1 MQLFVYEQGCTFFW
15 LNLSVAFI
23 GQNFISGD
31 NFSFFIFHFSLT
43 PTPLELNKEF
53 RDVLD
58 EMEKT
63 NNNLFITGR
72 AGTGKST
79 LLGLFRSTTRKK
91 CVVLAPTGV
100 AALNVQGQTIHSFFG
115 FPGKFFGPEEIYRR
129 KDRRVYE
136 NLEVLIIDE
145 ISMVRA
151 DLFDNMD
158 RFLRM
163 NRANPQ
169 PFGGVQVFLF
179 GDMFQLPPVV
189 SSPEEQFHFQSYYDS
204 PYFFS
209 AKVFQD
215 GFECQMIELNKV
227 YRQEARHFIRLLDAV
242 RKGEIDFDDFQEL
255 NERHI
260 PNFKTHE
267 SYITLSSRN
276 ALVDALN
283 EKELRHLVTP
293 ECLFVAETTGVFD
306 PKQVQTDVN
315 LRLKLGAQVMF
326 IKNDPKRE
334 FVNGTIG
341 KIIRLTY
348 NNITVQIN
356 ERGIEKEIEVE
367 KQSWEMIRYKMADDN
382 ANNISTEIIGTFK
395 QYPLRLAWAITI
407 HKSQGKTFD
416 KVIIDLGTGAFEV
429 GQTYVALSRCRT
441 LGGIVLKQ
449 PLRPNDIKVDERIT
463 DFYERNT

>member
-1 MQLFVYEQGCTFFW
+1 M
-15 LNLSVAFI
+15 
-23 GQNFISGD
+23 
-31 NFSFFIFHFSLT
+31 SLT
-43 PTPLELNKEF
+43 TPLELNKEF

-63 NNNLFITGR
+63 KKNLFITGR

-100 AALNVQGQTIHSFFG
+100 AALNVSGQTIHSFFG
-115 FPGKFFGPEEIYRR
+115 FPGKFFGPEEVRRR

-145 ISMVRA
+145 ISMVRS
-151 DLFDNMD
+151 DLFDHID

-163 NRANPQ
+163 NRANPK

-189 SSPEEQFHFQSYYDS
+189 SSPEEQFYFQSYYVS

-209 AKVFQD
+209 AKVFED
-215 GFECQMIELNKV
+215 GFECEMIELNKV
-227 YRQEARHFIRLLDAV
+227 YRQEARLFIRLLDAV
-242 RKGEIDFDDFQEL
+242 RTGTIDFDDFEEL
-255 NERHI
+255 NSRHI
-260 PNFKTHE
+260 PNFEAKDN
-267 SYITLSSRN
+267 YITLSSRN
-276 ALVDALN
+276 ALVNALN
-283 EKELRHLVTP
+283 EKELRNLSTP
-293 ECLFVAETTGVFD
+293 ECLFVAETTGLID
-306 PKQVQTDVN
+306 PKQVQIDVH

-341 KIIRLTY
+341 KIIRLTTQ
-348 NNITVQIN
+348 NITVQIN
-356 ERGIEKEIEVE
+356 EKGIEKEIEVE
-367 KQSWEMIRYKMADDN
+367 KQTWEMIRYVS
-382 ANNISTEIIGTFK
+382 ANEGANISTEIIGTFK

-441 LGGIVLKQ
+441 LNGIILKQ
-449 PLRPNDIKVDERIT
+449 PLRNNDIKVDERIL
-463 DFYERNT
+463 DFYERNS